1 VQHSVRS
8 DLLTLAVGAFLL
20 GIVGA
25 LIGHIVITLALGAVA
40 YLTLQVRRLQ
50 RLQRWLITSDAERPP
65 DIPGIWG
72 AIAEE
77 FYRQKRD
84 LRREQLAHANLAAR
98 VRQITA
104 ALEDGL
110 ILLDRRLQLD
120 WWNDSAARLLK
131 LRSSDRG
138 SNITNLVRN
147 PLFTAYIQQTT
158 FNQPLELYAPQD
170 EKRTY
175 QYLAGRYG
183 QGEVV
188 LVVRDITRLRRLEEL
203 RKVFVANVSHELRT
217 PLTVMVG
224 YLETMADQ
232 GDRLPEAW
240 RKVLPQMQQQAR
252 RLTSLTDDLL
262 TLSQLEST
270 PPAAKPDS
278 IELHS
283 LLQTVASQAQD
294 LAKGQHEIVVDC
306 PPGLA
311 IRGVGKELYSAFT
324 NLAFNAVRHNPE
336 GCRVTLSGR
345 QVNDDVLVEVS
356 DDGVGID
363 RKHLPHLTERFYRVD
378 EARTTASGGSGLGL
392 AIVKH
397 VLARHQ
403 GRLEID
409 SKPGQGSTFS
419 CRFPAITDA
428 G

>member
-8 DLLTLAVGAFLL
+8 DLLTLGIGSLLL
-20 GIVGA
+20 GIFGA
-25 LIGHIVITLALGAVA
+25 LIGHVTAALALGAVA
-40 YLTLQVRRLQ
+40 YLALQARRLQ
-50 RLQRWLITSDAERPP
+50 RLQRWLSTSDAERPP

-72 AIAEE
+72 AVAEE
-77 FYRQKRD
+77 FYRHRRD

-138 SNITNLVRN
+138 SNITNLIRN
-147 PLFTAYIQQTT
+147 PLFTAYIQQSS
-158 FNQPLELYAPQD
+158 FDQPLELYAPQD

-232 GDRLPEAW
+232 SGQLPETW

-283 LLQTVASQAQD
+283 LLQTVAGHARD
-294 LAKGQHEIVVDC
+294 LSRGEHEIVVDC
-306 PPGLA
+306 PAGLA
-311 IRGVGKELYSAFT
+311 LRGVSKELYSAFT
-324 NLAFNAVRHNPE
+324 NLAFNAVRHNPK

-345 QVNDDVLVEVS
+345 REQNDVLVEVS
-356 DDGVGID
+356 DDGMGID

-378 EARTTASGGSGLGL
+378 EARTAASGGSGLGL

-403 GRLEID
+403 GQLEID
-409 SKPGQGSTFS
+409 SQPGKGSTFR
-419 CRFPAITDA
+419 CRFTATADGA
-428 G
+428 

>member
-1 VQHSVRS
+1 MQHSARS
-8 DLLTLAVGAFLL
+8 ELLTLGIGIFLL
-20 GIVGA
+20 VPFGV
-25 LIGHIVITLALGAVA
+25 LIGHLPSTLALGATA
-40 YLTLQVRRLQ
+40 YLVLHARRLR
-50 RLQRWLITSDAERPP
+50 RLQRWLTTSDAERPP
-65 DIPGIWG
+65 HIPGIWG
-72 AIAEE
+72 AVAEE
-77 FYRQKRD
+77 FYRHRRD

-120 WWNDSAARLLK
+120 WWNHSAARLLK
-131 LRSSDRG
+131 LRDSDRG

-147 PLFTAYIQQTT
+147 PLFTAYIQQAG
-158 FNQPLELYAPQD
+158 FDQPLEIYAPQD

-188 LVVRDITRLRRLEEL
+188 LVVRDITRLRSLEEL

-232 GDRLPEAW
+232 GAQLPEMW

-270 PPAAKPDS
+270 PPAPKLDA

-283 LLQTVASQAQD
+283 LLQTVAGHARD
-294 LAKGQHEIVVDC
+294 LSKGVHEIVVDC
-306 PPGLA
+306 PPGLTL
-311 IRGVGKELYSAFT
+311 RGVSKELYSAFT
-324 NLAFNAVRHNPE
+324 NLAFNAIRHNPK
-336 GCRVTLSGR
+336 GCKVTLSAR
-345 QVNDDVLVEVS
+345 QEQDHVVVAVS

-378 EARTTASGGSGLGL
+378 EARASASGGSGLGL

-403 GRLEID
+403 GQLEIH
-409 SKPGQGSTFS
+409 SQPGKGSTFS
-419 CRFPAITDA
+419 CRFPAGT
-428 G
+428 GRT

>member
-1 VQHSVRS
+1 MQHSVRR
-8 DLLTLAVGAFLL
+8 DLLTLGIGTCLL

-25 LIGHIVITLALGAVA
+25 LLGHIAITLALGVVA
-40 YLTLQVRRLQ
+40 YLTLQARRLQ
-50 RLQRWLITSDAERPP
+50 RLQRWLTASDAERPP

-77 FYRQKRD
+77 FYRQKRE
-84 LRREQLAHANLAAR
+84 LRREQLAHANLTAR

-131 LRSSDRG
+131 LRHSDRG

-294 LAKGQHEIVVDC
+294 LSKGQHEIVVDC

-311 IRGVGKELYSAFT
+311 IRGVSKELYSAFT
-324 NLAFNAVRHNPE
+324 NLAFNAVRHNPK

-345 QVNDDVLVEVS
+345 QVKDDVVVEVS

-409 SKPGQGSTFS
+409 SKLGQGSTFS
-419 CRFPAITDA
+419 CRFPAITQGD
-428 G
+428 

>member
-1 VQHSVRS
+1 MQHSVRS
-8 DLLTLAVGAFLL
+8 DLLTLGIGSLLL
-20 GIVGA
+20 GIFGA
-25 LIGHIVITLALGAVA
+25 LIGHVTATLALGAVA
-40 YLTLQVRRLQ
+40 YLALQARRLQ
-50 RLQRWLITSDAERPP
+50 RLQRWLSTSDAERPP

-72 AIAEE
+72 AVAEE
-77 FYRQKRD
+77 FYRHRRD

-138 SNITNLVRN
+138 SNITNLIRN
-147 PLFTAYIQQTT
+147 PLFTAYIQQSS
-158 FNQPLELYAPQD
+158 FDQPLELYAPQD

-232 GDRLPEAW
+232 SGQLPETW

-283 LLQTVASQAQD
+283 LLQTVAGHARD
-294 LAKGQHEIVVDC
+294 LSRGEHEIVVDC
-306 PPGLA
+306 PAGLA
-311 IRGVGKELYSAFT
+311 LRGVSKELYSAFT
-324 NLAFNAVRHNPE
+324 NLAFNAVRHNPK

-345 QVNDDVLVEVS
+345 REQNDVLVEVS
-356 DDGVGID
+356 DDGMGID

-378 EARTTASGGSGLGL
+378 EARTAASGGSGLGL

-403 GRLEID
+403 GQLEID
-409 SKPGQGSTFS
+409 SQPGKGSTFR
-419 CRFPAITDA
+419 CRFTATADGA
-428 G
+428 

>member
-1 VQHSVRS
+1 MQNSVRS
-8 DLLTLAVGAFLL
+8 DLLTLGIGSLLL
-20 GIVGA
+20 GIFGA
-25 LIGHIVITLALGAVA
+25 LIGHVTATLALGAVA
-40 YLTLQVRRLQ
+40 YLALQARRLQ
-50 RLQRWLITSDAERPP
+50 RMQRWLTTSDAERPP
-65 DIPGIWG
+65 HIPGIWG
-72 AIAEE
+72 AVADE
-77 FYRQKRD
+77 FYRHRRD

-110 ILLDRRLQLD
+110 ILLDRKLQLD

-138 SNITNLVRN
+138 SNITNLIRN
-147 PLFTAYIQQTT
+147 PLFTAYIQQSS
-158 FNQPLELYAPQD
+158 FDQPLELYAPQD

-232 GDRLPEAW
+232 SGQLPETW

-283 LLQTVASQAQD
+283 LLQTVAGHARD
-294 LAKGQHEIVVDC
+294 LSRGEHEIVVDC

-311 IRGVGKELYSAFT
+311 LRGVSKELYSAFT
-324 NLAFNAVRHNPE
+324 NLAFNAVRHNPK
-336 GCRVTLSGR
+336 GCRVTLSSR
-345 QVNDDVLVEVS
+345 REQNDVLVEVS
-356 DDGVGID
+356 DDGMGID

-378 EARTTASGGSGLGL
+378 EARAAASGGSGLGL

-397 VLARHQ
+397 VLARHH
-403 GRLEID
+403 GVLEIE
-409 SKPGQGSTFS
+409 SQPGKGSTFR
-419 CRFPAITDA
+419 CRFTATAD
-428 G
+428 GG